1 MTDVRL
7 RRTIAALAL
16 VGAAIAGYLTV
27 VRALGEAP
35 VCSTGGCEKVQSSDY
50 AEVVGIPVALLG
62 LLAYLA
68 LFATALRA
76 GPAFAAIG
84 AGIALASLAFAF
96 YLFVVQLVVIEA
108 FCLWCLASDVVIA
121 VIAPLAVWRMVRES
135 RVEPD

>member
-7 RRTIAALAL
+7 RRAIAVLAL
-16 VGAAIAGYLTV
+16 VGAGIAGYLTV

-96 YLFVVQLVVIEA
+96 YLFIVQLVVIEA
-108 FCLWCLASDVVIA
+108 LCLWCLASDVVIA
-121 VIAPLAVWRMVRES
+121 LIAPLAVWRVVRES
-135 RVEPD
+135 AASP

>member
-1 MTDVRL
+1 VTGRRL
-7 RRTIAALAL
+7 RAAIAALAL
-16 VGAAIAGYLTV
+16 VGMGIAGYLTIT
-27 VRALGEAP
+27 RALGEAP

-62 LLAYLA
+62 LLAYAA

-96 YLFVVQLVVIEA
+96 YLFVVQVAVIEA
-108 FCLWCLASDVVIA
+108 YCLWCLASDVVIA
-121 VIAPLAVWRMVRES
+121 LLAPLTVWRLVRES
-135 RVEPD
+135 AAAP

>member
-7 RRTIAALAL
+7 RRTIAVLAL
-16 VGAAIAGYLTV
+16 VGAGIAGYLTV

-84 AGIALASLAFAF
+84 AGIAVASLAFAF
-96 YLFVVQLVVIEA
+96 YLFIVQLVVIEA

>member
-7 RRTIAALAL
+7 RRAIAVLAL
-16 VGAAIAGYLTV
+16 VGAGIAGYLTV

-96 YLFVVQLVVIEA
+96 YLFIVQLVVIEA

-135 RVEPD
+135 RVEPG

>member
-7 RRTIAALAL
+7 RRAIAVLAL
-16 VGAAIAGYLTV
+16 VGAGIAGYLTV

-35 VCSTGGCEKVQSSDY
+35 GCSTGGCEKVQSSDY
-50 AEVVGIPVALLG
+50 AEVAGIPVALLG

-76 GPAFAAIG
+76 GPAVAAIG

-96 YLFVVQLVVIEA
+96 YLFIVQLVVIEA
-108 FCLWCLASDVVIA
+108 LCLWCLASDVVIA
-121 VIAPLAVWRMVRES
+121 LIAPLAVRRVVRES
-135 RVEPD
+135 AASS

>member
-7 RRTIAALAL
+7 RRAIAVLAL
-16 VGAAIAGYLTV
+16 VGAGIAGYRTV

-35 VCSTGGCEKVQSSDY
+35 VCSTGGCEKVLDY

-84 AGIALASLAFAF
+84 AWIALARSRSRSTLHRAARRDRG
-96 YLFVVQLVVIEA
+96 A
-108 FCLWCLASDVVIA
+108 AASGA
-121 VIAPLAVWRMVRES
+121 S
-135 RVEPD
+135 RATS